1 MHYISHIPGELDA
14 LPFPRRIA
22 LMGCTGSIGC
32 STLRVLEAWKDSGKF
47 LVEVLAAG
55 RNIALLA
62 QQAAEWRPPYL
73 AVQDADGPSGIE
85 ALRALLRE
93 AAPGYEPQISAGQA
107 AYAELAA
114 LPSVDMVLSAQVGAA
129 GLRATAAAAAAGKTI
144 CLANKESLVL
154 AGQLIRALCERTGAV
169 VLPVDSEHCALFEGM
184 VGRRESEIRRLM
196 LTASGGPFR
205 TKDAE
210 FLKNVKPE
218 DALKHPNWSMGAKI
232 TIDSATLMN
241 KGLEVIEACHLYQM
255 GVEDVHVLVHPQSI
269 VHSLVELT
277 DGSMMGHFAVPDMRL
292 PIAACLSW
300 PYMLDDR
307 VTGVP
312 FLDLAKAG
320 TLTFEEPR
328 CELFP
333 CLDLARRAFAE
344 RRTVELNAA
353 NEVAVAR
360 FLGRDIGF
368 TDIPALVASVVDASS
383 PLPDFDLGDDLA
395 ASVEAALAEIEKRDA
410 AARALAEA
418 WRP

>member
-47 LVEVLAAG
+47 HVEVLAAG

-73 AVQDADGPSGIE
+73 AVQDASDIN

-93 AAPGYEPQISAGQA
+93 AAPGYEPHISAGQS
-107 AYAELAA
+107 AYAALAA

-277 DGSMMGHFAVPDMRL
+277 DSSM
-292 PIAACLSW
+292 
-300 PYMLDDR
+300 
-307 VTGVP
+307 
-312 FLDLAKAG
+312 
-320 TLTFEEPR
+320 
-328 CELFP
+328 
-333 CLDLARRAFAE
+333 
-344 RRTVELNAA
+344 
-353 NEVAVAR
+353 
-360 FLGRDIGF
+360 
-368 TDIPALVASVVDASS
+368 
-383 PLPDFDLGDDLA
+383 
-395 ASVEAALAEIEKRDA
+395 
-410 AARALAEA
+410 
-418 WRP
+418 